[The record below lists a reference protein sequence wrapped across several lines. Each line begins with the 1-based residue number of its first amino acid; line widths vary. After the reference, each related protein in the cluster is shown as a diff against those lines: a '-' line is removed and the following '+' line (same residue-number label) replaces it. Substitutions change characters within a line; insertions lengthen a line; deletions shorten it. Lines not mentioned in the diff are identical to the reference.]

1 MQSQK
6 TNEISTFPKSLNE
19 TWLTIKLL
27 AKAEP
32 SFTESAIRNYVFNA
46 KTRSSSKGEIPGN
59 GLAPHIRRV
68 GSKILIN
75 HGGFLSWIAS
85 QSLLLI
91 ALLHVA
97 ILALTFIA

>member
-1 MQSQK
+1 MKDQQQ
-6 TNEISTFPKSLNE
+6 ISAKSLSE
-19 TWLTIKLL
+19 TWLTVKLL

-46 KTRSSSKGEIPGN
+46 KPRKSSKGEIQGN
-59 GLAPHIRRV
+59 GLEPHIRRV